1 MQYDRIANGLVYF
14 TIQGPQVETDILK
27 PVIISCILYR
37 HFMAAPDIGLNESDK
52 GVYCYDLKN
61 SLPFRTSLRGRKLCP
76 EKKYLLLSQK
86 AFDFCSA
93 LWYTFIRKLNALS
106 WSSGQDVALSR
117 RNQGFDSPREYQKPW
132 NHNVPRLLTF
142 LRYSVYHFLQ
152 GKLLCRAYSH
162 DRIESLAYIVGSGIQ
177 CCHSSAVKSADCSC
191 ILSTPPSSGSEHD
204 HDRPLIGRDKGLKN
218 VYEMMTLVAPLKNPV
233 LILGETGTGKEVV
246 ADTIHKLSL
255 RNKGPFI
262 KVNCG
267 AISPGLL
274 DSELFGH
281 KKSGYAALV
290 QIKVFL

>member
-117 RNQGFDSPREYQKPW
+117 RNQGFDSPREYQIFK
-132 NHNVPRLLTF
+132 V
-142 LRYSVYHFLQ
+142 S
-152 GKLLCRAYSH
+152 
-162 DRIESLAYIVGSGIQ
+162 
-177 CCHSSAVKSADCSC
+177 
-191 ILSTPPSSGSEHD
+191 
-204 HDRPLIGRDKGLKN
+204 
-218 VYEMMTLVAPLKNPV
+218 
-233 LILGETGTGKEVV
+233 EVV
-246 ADTIHKLSL
+246 ASEIFYAPIMH
-255 RNKGPFI
+255 
-262 KVNCG
+262 
-267 AISPGLL
+267 L
-274 DSELFGH
+274 DF
-281 KKSGYAALV
+281 
-290 QIKVFL
+290 